1 MALVNNESILMSIK
15 KMLNVDSEEQAFD
28 TEIGTFINAEFMNL
42 HQLGIGPEG
51 FAVYDA
57 DVRWTDFSQDES
69 LIQTVKEYVFM
80 RVKMIFDPPGSSVVA
95 DAINSRIAELEF
107 RLNVQAE
114 KAWQK
119 EEAGET

>member
-15 KMLNVDSEEQAFD
+15 KMLNVDPEEQAFD

>member
-28 TEIGTFINAEFMNL
+28 TAIGTFINAEFMNL

>member
-80 RVKMIFDPPGSSVVA
+80 R
-95 DAINSRIAELEF
+95 F
-107 RLNVQAE
+107 R
-114 KAWQK
+114 
-119 EEAGET
+119 